1 MKKAYRNFGTVL
13 KYQIFRLLGFQ
24 GLENAKEY
32 NMWKNN
38 KKNSPKLENI
48 NIQYKKVKGHQ
59 SDLTLPRIPQDIKL

>member
-32 NMWKNN
+32 NLCEKII
-38 KKNSPKLENI
+38 KR
-48 NIQYKKVKGHQ
+48 
-59 SDLTLPRIPQDIKL
+59 TPQN